1 MSKRQS
7 EVAMTDLYHQITI
20 EAPAEH
26 VFAALT
32 TQEGLRAWW
41 TEDSVAEARPGGM
54 AEFGFMERSVVFRM
68 RIDELDPPHRIA
80 WSCVGGPPDWVGT
93 TISFE
98 LAALDARK
106 TKVSFVH
113 ADAHSEA
120 KAIAERNTTWGCLMR
135 QLKHHLEGTPFN
147 PVFKVS
153 AQ

>member
-1 MSKRQS
+1 MRKGLS
-7 EVAMTDLYHQITI
+7 EVAMTDLYHQIMI

-26 VFAALT
+26 VFAALA

-41 TEDSVAEARPGGM
+41 TEDSVVEARPGGM

-68 RIDELDPPHRIA
+68 RVDALDPPRRLV
-80 WSCVGGPPDWVGT
+80 WSCIGGPPDWAGT

-98 LAALDARK
+98 LTALDAGK
-106 TKVSFVH
+106 TNVSFLH
-113 ADAHSEA
+113 ADAHTAA

-147 PVFKVS
+147 PVFTVS
-153 AQ
+153 GQ

>member
-1 MSKRQS
+1 
-7 EVAMTDLYHQITI
+7 MTDLYHQITI

-41 TEDSVAEARPGGM
+41 TEDSVVEARPGGM

-68 RIDELDPPHRIA
+68 RIDELDAPHRLV

-106 TKVSFVH
+106 TKVSFLH

-135 QLKHHLEGTPFN
+135 QLKHYLEGTPFN

-153 AQ
+153 PQ